1 MINFKNFNTAYLL
14 DEEISR
20 GFIKSSGAEAI
31 RHHEKYIKPYIGSET
46 PTHTLGKEHGEL
58 EAGTQVKIHGT
69 EDVKGKAH
77 VLVSTGESDK
87 THLVPVS
94 KLHKPGEVQSN
105 KGFDYENNFIE
116 HMKRHSIMPKEV
128 AGAGFSGGTDFVIQN
143 PKNKSMQRGRV
154 KAHEN
159 LFHGETKKDTTAAM
173 GQLTIRFHPD
183 KGWHIPDDAREKRPQ
198 YAKAIENAGI
208 LDHMNKHYHPDT
220 SKIET
225 TASGRAK
232 SIVLKH
238 PNLDPAESY
247 LQDHHVHVLQVGSGY
262 GTYRVGKKDATGHGF
277 PRITG
282 KGKWTI
288 REKQAGN
295 KNART
300 VMFQPDGVKGLDKS
314 HINLDDEE
322 HVKSFKKTLGIS

>member
-1 MINFKNFNTAYLL
+1 MIDFRSFIA
-14 DEEISR
+14 EEFLNEDMSR
-20 GFIKSSGAEAI
+20 GFIKGSGAEAP
-31 RHHEKYIKPYIGSET
+31 RHFEKYIKPHIGSET
-46 PTHTLGKEHGEL
+46 PTHILGKAHGEL
-58 EAGTQVKIHGT
+58 ESGTPLKIHNT
-69 EDVKGKAH
+69 ENVNGKIHA
-77 VLVSTGESDK
+77 VVTTGDSDK
-87 THLVPVS
+87 THLVPIS
-94 KLHKPGEVQSN
+94 KLHKPGEVQAN
-105 KGFDYENNFIE
+105 KGFDYEVNFIE
-116 HMKRHSIMPKEV
+116 HMKRHNIMPKEA
-128 AGAGFSGGTDFVIQN
+128 AGAGFSAGTDFVIQN
-143 PKNKSMQRGRV
+143 PKNKTSHKGRV

-183 KGWHIPDDAREKRPQ
+183 KGWHIPDDAREKRPS
-198 YAKAIENAGI
+198 YAKAIEEAGI
-208 LDHMNKHYHPDT
+208 IDHMNKHYHPDT

-238 PNLDPAESY
+238 PNLDPAEAY

-262 GTYRVGKKDATGHGF
+262 GTYRVGRKDVTGHGF
-277 PRITG
+277 PRVTG

-322 HVKSFKKTLGIS
+322 HVKSFKKTLGIQ